1 MYLKYIA
8 ILFLFIIIFTTKGF
22 SQTLEARKYE
32 LAKNYEQNGD
42 LENAAR
48 LYLELAQNNLKK
60 DAYLEDWARTIKE
73 LNKYT
78 DYLDYLKER
87 IQQTP
92 NLTTNILLGEA
103 YWLKGFPNEA
113 NDAWDKAKK
122 LAKTKEDFL
131 FLTQSLFDLR
141 QYDKVRDIF
150 LEARKEMD
158 NPNIFA
164 DELSKIYTLL
174 GDYSNAVNE
183 ILINYNLTRNIS
195 LTEGRLYALMLNQQ
209 GKETVRL
216 SIETRLA
223 QNPNNIELIY
233 LYVWFLRSV
242 SDYNKAFD
250 EIVIYDKLVNAN
262 FREILNFAQQSL
274 NDNQFDVALKS
285 YSYIIDNAKN
295 KNFPSLLASA
305 LYGFAR
311 TMQQKAIF
319 NSTLSKDNL
328 NEIKDIYSKIIKQFP
343 NTTNEYDAY
352 YQLALISMNYDK
364 DNEKAIDYL
373 NKITAKFGLNEIFV
387 NSQFTLADLYAKTD
401 NLDKSLKIYAQ
412 MLNAIPAKY
421 SSNYQEIVD
430 KANFKIAKIYY
441 YENKFDSTN
450 VYLNKINIASNTT
463 SVNDAL
469 ELKNFLTTNSGYTK
483 ALEIYS
489 QSEFLE
495 FKKDYKDAIAKY
507 NEAAEAAEQ
516 SDLAQQALMKIA
528 NIHFNLNQYEQSID
542 DYKAILD
549 KFPNTIFDDF
559 IYFEIGKEYN
569 LLGKTDDAVE
579 NLTKIIMNH
588 PKSIYYEDAR
598 KLIREIRNKK
608 EKS

>member
-412 MLNAIPAKY
+412 LLNAIPAKY

>member
-328 NEIKDIYSKIIKQFP
+328 NEIKDIYSKMIKQFP

>member
-1 MYLKYIA
+1 MYIKYIA
-8 ILFLFIIIFTTKGF
+8 ALFLFIIILTTESF

-48 LYLELAQNNLKK
+48 LYLELAQNNLKE
-60 DAYLEDWARTIKE
+60 DAYLENWARTIKE

-92 NLTTNILLGEA
+92 NLITNILLGEA

-122 LAKTKEDFL
+122 LAKTKENFL
-131 FLTQSLFDLR
+131 LLTQSLFDLR

-150 LEARKEMD
+150 LEARKEMG

-216 SIETRLA
+216 GIEKRLA

-250 EIVIYDKLVNAN
+250 EIVIYDKLVNAD

-295 KNFPSLLASA
+295 KNFPSLLAST

-319 NSTLSKDNL
+319 NNTLSKDNL
-328 NEIKDIYSKIIKQFP
+328 NEIKDIYSKMIKQFP

-412 MLNAIPAKY
+412 LLSAIPAKY

-430 KANFKIAKIYY
+430 KANFKIAKLYF

-469 ELKNFLTTNSGYTK
+469 ELKNFLTTNISYKK

-495 FKKDYKDAIAKY
+495 FKKDYKNAIDKY

-569 LLGKTDDAVE
+569 LLGRTDDAVE

>member
-48 LYLELAQNNLKK
+48 LYLELAQNNLKE

-274 NDNQFDVALKS
+274 NDN
-285 YSYIIDNAKN
+285 
-295 KNFPSLLASA
+295 
-305 LYGFAR
+305 
-311 TMQQKAIF
+311 
-319 NSTLSKDNL
+319 
-328 NEIKDIYSKIIKQFP
+328 
-343 NTTNEYDAY
+343 
-352 YQLALISMNYDK
+352 
-364 DNEKAIDYL
+364 
-373 NKITAKFGLNEIFV
+373 
-387 NSQFTLADLYAKTD
+387 
-401 NLDKSLKIYAQ
+401 
-412 MLNAIPAKY
+412 
-421 SSNYQEIVD
+421 
-430 KANFKIAKIYY
+430 
-441 YENKFDSTN
+441 
-450 VYLNKINIASNTT
+450 
-463 SVNDAL
+463 
-469 ELKNFLTTNSGYTK
+469 
-483 ALEIYS
+483 
-489 QSEFLE
+489 
-495 FKKDYKDAIAKY
+495 
-507 NEAAEAAEQ
+507 
-516 SDLAQQALMKIA
+516 
-528 NIHFNLNQYEQSID
+528 
-542 DYKAILD
+542 
-549 KFPNTIFDDF
+549 
-559 IYFEIGKEYN
+559 
-569 LLGKTDDAVE
+569 
-579 NLTKIIMNH
+579 
-588 PKSIYYEDAR
+588 
-598 KLIREIRNKK
+598 
-608 EKS
+608 

>member
-1 MYLKYIA
+1 
-8 ILFLFIIIFTTKGF
+8 
-22 SQTLEARKYE
+22 
-32 LAKNYEQNGD
+32 
-42 LENAAR
+42 
-48 LYLELAQNNLKK
+48 
-60 DAYLEDWARTIKE
+60 
-73 LNKYT
+73 
-78 DYLDYLKER
+78 
-87 IQQTP
+87 
-92 NLTTNILLGEA
+92 
-103 YWLKGFPNEA
+103 
-113 NDAWDKAKK
+113 
-122 LAKTKEDFL
+122 
-131 FLTQSLFDLR
+131 
-141 QYDKVRDIF
+141 
-150 LEARKEMD
+150 
-158 NPNIFA
+158 
-164 DELSKIYTLL
+164 
-174 GDYSNAVNE
+174 
-183 ILINYNLTRNIS
+183 
-195 LTEGRLYALMLNQQ
+195 
-209 GKETVRL
+209 
-216 SIETRLA
+216 
-223 QNPNNIELIY
+223 
-233 LYVWFLRSV
+233 
-242 SDYNKAFD
+242 
-250 EIVIYDKLVNAN
+250 
-262 FREILNFAQQSL
+262 
-274 NDNQFDVALKS
+274 
-285 YSYIIDNAKN
+285 
-295 KNFPSLLASA
+295 
-305 LYGFAR
+305 
-311 TMQQKAIF
+311 MQQKAIF

-328 NEIKDIYSKIIKQFP
+328 NEIKDIYSKMIKQFP

-387 NSQFTLADLYAKTD
+387 NSQFSLADLYAKTD

-412 MLNAIPAKY
+412 LLNAIPAKY